1 MKNLLLVLGTALM
14 MAVLPVSMA
23 VAAPA
28 TDICSGTAKTS
39 AYCNKDK
46 TSTDPIAGPNG
57 ILINVAN
64 LIAIIAGIVLVI
76 MLIVAGIR
84 YITSSGDSNGIQK
97 AKDTIMHALI
107 GLIVIVFAR
116 TLIAYLVSRI

>member
-39 AYCNKDK
+39 AYCKDK

-116 TLIAYLVSRI
+116 TLIAFLVSRI